1 MEKITVQTSLNIE
14 LEFESAPFHKRFFAM
29 IIDWIIIGAY
39 FYITSEI
46 IDSFKTDSTSE
57 NLPLLYNLSG
67 LQMIFY
73 LPALLYHL
81 LCESLMNGQS
91 LGKKACQIRVISDNG
106 GRAAFH
112 QLVLRW
118 LLRFVDITFVLPG
131 LISYMST
138 KKNQRLGDLAAGTM
152 VIDTKLSSDLNETVF
167 FELGDDYKPRYAN
180 VLRLSDRDMNLVK
193 GVLDAAVKQN
203 NTALLYRT
211 TAKIREVLNIQEY
224 EDDVTFLETI
234 LKDYNYLSNQN

>member
-14 LEFESAPFHKRFFAM
+14 LEFESAPFHKRFFAL
-29 IIDWIIIGAY
+29 IIDSIIITAY
-39 FYITSEI
+39 AYITSQI
-46 IDSFKTDSTSE
+46 IDSINSESTGES
-57 NLPLLYNLSG
+57 LPFLYNLSA
-67 LQMIFY
+67 LQMLFY

-81 LCESLMNGQS
+81 VCETLMNGQS
-91 LGKKACQIRVISDNG
+91 PGKKICQIRVISDNG

-118 LLRFVDITFVLPG
+118 LLRSVDIAMVLPG

-138 KKNQRLGDLAAGTM
+138 KRNQRLGDLAAGTM

-167 FELGDDYKPRYAN
+167 FELENDYKPKYTN

-193 GVLDAAVKQN
+193 GVLDAVVKQN

>member
-14 LEFESAPFHKRFFAM
+14 LEFESAPFHKRFFAL
-29 IIDWIIIGAY
+29 IIDAIILYAY
-39 FYITSEI
+39 TYITSRI
-46 IDSFKTDSTSE
+46 IDSFNANSTSD

-73 LPALLYHL
+73 VPVLMYHL
-81 LCESLMNGQS
+81 VCESLMNGQS
-91 LGKKACQIRVISDNG
+91 IGKKICQVRVISDNG

-118 LLRFVDITFVLPG
+118 LLRPVDITMVLPG

-152 VIDTKLSSDLNETVF
+152 VIDTQLSSDLNETVF
-167 FELGDDYKPRYAN
+167 FELENDYKPKYTN

-211 TAKIREVLNIQEY
+211 TAKIREVLNITEY
-224 EDDVTFLETI
+224 EEDVTFLETI

>member
-14 LEFESAPFHKRFFAM
+14 LEFELAPFHKRFFAM
-29 IIDWIIIGAY
+29 VIDNVIVIAY
-39 FYITSEI
+39 FYIAILILGIFNSEAAQ
-46 IDSFKTDSTSE
+46 DWYKFSALTVFLFLPPSF
-57 NLPLLYNLSG
+57 
-67 LQMIFY
+67 
-73 LPALLYHL
+73 YHL
-81 LCESLMNGQS
+81 VCETLMNGQS
-91 LGKKACQIRVISDNG
+91 IGKKICQVRVISENG
-106 GRAAFH
+106 GRAEFY
-112 QLVLRW
+112 QLLLRW
-118 LLRFVDITFVLPG
+118 LLRAIDIYLFWMPG
-131 LISYMST
+131 LISYMAT

-152 VIDTKLSSDLNETVF
+152 VINTKLSSDLNETVF
-167 FELGDDYKPRYAN
+167 FELENDYKPKYTN

>member
-14 LEFESAPFHKRFFAM
+14 LEFESAPFHKRFFAL
-29 IIDWIIIGAY
+29 IIDIIVLWAY
-39 FYITSEI
+39 TYITSQI
-46 IDSFKTDSTSE
+46 IGSINAASTSE
-57 NLPLLYNLSG
+57 NLPLLYNLSA
-67 LQMIFY
+67 LQMLFY
-73 LPALLYHL
+73 LPVLLYHL
-81 LCESLMNGQS
+81 VCEMLMNGQS
-91 LGKKACQIRVISDNG
+91 LGKKLCRIKVISDNG

-112 QLVLRW
+112 QLLLRW
-118 LLRFVDITFVLPG
+118 LLRPVDITLVLPG

-152 VIDTKLSSDLNETVF
+152 VIDTKLSADLNETVF
-167 FELGDDYKPRYAN
+167 FELANDYKPRYTN

-211 TAKIREVLNIQEY
+211 TAKIREVLHIEEY

-234 LKDYNYLSNQN
+234 LKDYNSST

>member
-14 LEFESAPFHKRFFAM
+14 LEFESAPFHKRFFAL
-29 IIDWIIIGAY
+29 IIDIIVLWAY
-39 FYITSEI
+39 TYITSQI
-46 IDSFKTDSTSE
+46 ISSINSDSTSE
-57 NLPLLYNLSG
+57 NLPLLYNLSA
-67 LQMIFY
+67 LQMLFY
-73 LPALLYHL
+73 LPVLLYHL
-81 LCESLMNGQS
+81 VCESLMNGQS
-91 LGKKACQIRVISDNG
+91 LGKKLCRIKVISDNG

-112 QLVLRW
+112 QLLLRW
-118 LLRFVDITFVLPG
+118 LLRLVDITFVLPG

-152 VIDTKLSSDLNETVF
+152 VIDTKLSADLNETVF
-167 FELGDDYKPRYAN
+167 FELASDYKPKYTN

-211 TAKIREVLNIQEY
+211 TAKIREVLHIEEY